1 MGKQRVSGDVL
12 DVLQSLRDY
21 TAWVAMA
28 LKKTHT
34 ADVEVVHGMCF
45 MVPPGEPWRP
55 WNQDMDYDYGDWRLV
70 RLSVSASQLLPR
82 LTHWFEG
89 LKLAWN
95 GLYLQMPSIEH
106 ERWEE
111 IKIWA
116 HQSPQYA
123 LRLVPY
129 AMRWF
134 EPSVSRH
141 NPVYPDEGAFVRH
154 GLAFLPDWHAAV
166 DVTLDGT
173 LQHRDHRS
181 DFGLYILD
189 PQPRID
195 QVTITPR
202 GFHARI
208 TSQSSE
214 DVEFKMY
221 VHDSGVHQEWSM
233 ASPGTVSE
241 KWKDIPQYVSWVLTH
256 GDQLL
261 DRKSYSGQNIRGTN
275 YGVTNGWTD
284 PDSMAEW
291 IAGGE
296 GQTVEFKR
304 QLPQRGHEDEL
315 LETVCAFANTNEGC
329 IFIGVKDDKS
339 IVGIDGA
346 TNWMDRVLK
355 IVQARITPTV
365 QVSMES
371 VDLQGDGTI
380 VAVIRVPAGPLSPY
394 AVKGDKPVFYLR
406 HGDRDV
412 PAQTEDIVRMAQ
424 DRVVVSPSSYR
435 SWDGF

>member
-1 MGKQRVSGDVL
+1 MGKNRVTSDV
-12 DVLQSLRDY
+12 RDLMSTLNNY
-21 TAWVAMA
+21 TAGIAMA
-28 LKKTHT
+28 LKKTPT
-34 ADVEVVHGMCF
+34 TDYQVVHGMCF
-45 MVPPGEPWRP
+45 MVPPSEPWRP
-55 WNQDMDYDYGDWRLV
+55 WNQDIDYDYGDWRLV

-82 LTHWFEG
+82 LTDWFEDR
-89 LKLAWN
+89 KLEWN
-95 GLYLQMPSIEH
+95 GLYLQMPPIEH
-106 ERWEE
+106 DRWEE

-123 LRLVPY
+123 VRLVPY
-129 AMRWF
+129 AMRCF

-141 NPVYPDEGAFVRH
+141 NLVHPDEGAFVGH
-154 GLAFLPDWHAAV
+154 GLPFLPDWHAAV

-173 LQHRDHRS
+173 LQHRDRS

-189 PQPRID
+189 PQPRIE

-202 GFHARI
+202 GFHA
-208 TSQSSE
+208 TVAGQSSE

-221 VHDSGVHQEWSM
+221 VHDSGVHQEWSV
-233 ASPGTVSE
+233 ASPGIISE
-241 KWKDIPQYVSWVLTH
+241 KWKDIPQYVSWVLTQ

-261 DRKSYSGQNIRGTN
+261 DRKSYSGQNIHGTN

-304 QLPQRGHEDEL
+304 QLPQKGHEDEF
-315 LETVCAFANTNEGC
+315 LETVCAFANTNEGF

-339 IVGIDGA
+339 IVGIDST
-346 TNWMDRVLK
+346 TNWTDRVLK
-355 IVQARITPTV
+355 IIQARITPTV

-371 VDLQGDGTI
+371 VDLHGDGTI
-380 VAVIRVPAGPLSPY
+380 VAVIRVPAGPLPPY

-406 HGDRDV
+406 QGDRDV
-412 PAQTEDIVRMAQ
+412 PGQSEDIVRMAQ
-424 DRVVVSPSSYR
+424 AQVQVNASPFVHR
-435 SWDGF
+435 QF